1 MTPSKAAPVAV
12 LLALAVSACANAP
25 QRESFDLA
33 SALGESAAA
42 RPLRRTLAVAEPHAI
57 QPIDSER
64 IVVRTG
70 PNGLANLAE
79 AQWVDRLPRLV
90 QARLIAAFDRG
101 RKTGFVVRPGQA
113 AERTLS
119 TDIRRFEIDVTS
131 GEAVVE
137 IAAEIL
143 DMRGAT
149 VGTGRI
155 FTAQAPAQ
163 HSTGPAAVHAL
174 EEALTSVLR
183 QIVRWTAAQV

>member
-1 MTPSKAAPVAV
+1 MTPSKAAPAVV
-12 LLALAVSACANAP
+12 LLALAVSACASAP
-25 QRESFDLA
+25 QRESFDLS
-33 SALGESAAA
+33 SALGESAVT

-57 QPIDSER
+57 QPIDSDR
-64 IVVRTG
+64 IVIRTG

-90 QARLIAAFDRG
+90 QGRLIAAFDRG

-113 AERTLS
+113 AERILS
-119 TDIRRFEIDVTS
+119 TDIRRFEIDVSS

-143 DMRGAT
+143 DTRGAAT
-149 VGTGRI
+149 GPGRI
-155 FTAQAPAQ
+155 FSARAPAE

-174 EEALTSVLR
+174 DEALTSVLR
-183 QIVRWTAAQV
+183 QIVRWTASQV

>member
-1 MTPSKAAPVAV
+1 MTPSKAAPAV
-12 LLALAVSACANAP
+12 LLALAVAACSGAP
-25 QRESFDLA
+25 QRESFDLS
-33 SALGESAAA
+33 SALGEGVAA

-57 QPIDSER
+57 QPVDSDR
-64 IVVRTG
+64 IVIRTG
-70 PNGLANLAE
+70 PNGLAHLAE

-113 AERTLS
+113 AERILS
-119 TDIRRFEIDVTS
+119 TDIRRFEIDVSS

-143 DMRGAT
+143 DLRGAAT
-149 VGTGRI
+149 GPGRI
-155 FTAQAPAQ
+155 FSAEAPAE

-174 EEALTSVLR
+174 DEALTSVLR

>member
-1 MTPSKAAPVAV
+1 MTPSKAAPTA
-12 LLALAVSACANAP
+12 LALALAVSACSGAP
-25 QRESFDLA
+25 QRESFDLS

-57 QPIDSER
+57 QPIDSDR
-64 IVVRTG
+64 IVIRTG

-101 RKTGFVVRPGQA
+101 RKTGSVARPGQA
-113 AERTLS
+113 AERILS
-119 TDIRRFEIDVTS
+119 TDIRRFEIDVSS

-143 DMRGAT
+143 DARGVAT
-149 VGTGRI
+149 GPGRI
-155 FTAQAPAQ
+155 FSAQAPAE

-174 EEALTSVLR
+174 DEALASVLR
-183 QIVRWTAAQV
+183 QIVRWAASQG